1 MSDELNT
8 VEKSVEEVLIDLMAE
23 KVRSAGVQTSSTR

>member
-8 VEKSVEEVLIDLMAE
+8 VEKSVEEVLIDMMAE
-23 KVRSAGVQTSSTR
+23 RVMSIGIQASST